1 MPRAASV
8 MLVVVLLTYG
18 SCIRYCDVDSENV
31 VLRPQCCGI
40 PPSTLRPKLT
50 DTVTRRF
57 HVPQNSVEAAASTT
71 DGAPA
76 SGGGGI
82 VVIRCKSLLI
92 VVTYAVALALARSFP
107 RIILAL
113 HSGVCDSR
121 RALVH
126 GSYIHPT
133 AAQEIV
139 PFAEL
144 FADKM
149 LENGR

>member
-50 DTVTRRF
+50 DTVTR
-57 HVPQNSVEAAASTT
+57 STT

>member
-1 MPRAASV
+1 M
-8 MLVVVLLTYG
+8 
-18 SCIRYCDVDSENV
+18 
-31 VLRPQCCGI
+31 
-40 PPSTLRPKLT
+40 
-50 DTVTRRF
+50 
-57 HVPQNSVEAAASTT
+57 PQNSVEAAASTT

-92 VVTYAVALALARSFP
+92 VVTYAVAVALARIFP

-113 HSGVCDSR
+113 FSGVCDSR

-149 LENGR
+149 LENDR